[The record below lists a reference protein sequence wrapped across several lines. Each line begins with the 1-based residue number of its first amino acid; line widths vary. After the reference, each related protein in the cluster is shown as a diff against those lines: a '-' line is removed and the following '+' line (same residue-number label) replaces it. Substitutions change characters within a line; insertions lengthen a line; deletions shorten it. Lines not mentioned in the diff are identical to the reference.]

1 MVCLTLNS
9 PEVFNGL
16 VMENIKDKHA
26 YQTEVE
32 VLDASQRLNM
42 STSEDVRREMAR
54 VSIEIAS

>member
-1 MVCLTLNS
+1 
-9 PEVFNGL
+9 
-16 VMENIKDKHA
+16 MENIKDKHA